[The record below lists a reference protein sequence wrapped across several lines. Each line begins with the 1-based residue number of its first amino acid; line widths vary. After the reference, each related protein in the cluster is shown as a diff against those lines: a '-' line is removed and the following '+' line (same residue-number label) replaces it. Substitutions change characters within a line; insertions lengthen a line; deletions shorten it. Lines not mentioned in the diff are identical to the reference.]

1 MKQSRLFHFF
11 SSLFFVFLVDVPVS
25 LCDYDFNNS
34 SCFQPFECGSL
45 LTITYPFWGN
55 NRADYCGLPG
65 FELKCEDDNLEIDIL
80 SVRYNVLAIDQVTN
94 KYIKIGRK
102 DISDDICLPELVNTA
117 LDSSPF
123 KLGPG
128 YENLTIFYNCS
139 GNQANF
145 TCERD
150 GNSNNGLNFAT
161 GSVPGDQNVRY
172 AECETSITVPVLL
185 GSVSYAV
192 EKSILQDIIKEG
204 FEVTYDV
211 GNVDAGNVDDASC
224 MECTKLGGKCVYNPI
239 FTCFCPDGRGSSSPC
254 TYNATTQSRGDKG
267 KNVFHL

>member
-1 MKQSRLFHFF
+1 MLYPLETSQVFIRSSVVTEFSQPEPKKFLQMKQNRLFHFF

-25 LCDYDFNNS
+25 LCDYDFNHS

-55 NRADYCGLPG
+55 NRADYCGLSG
-65 FELKCEDDNLEIDIL
+65 FELKCEDDIPEIDIL
-80 SVRYNVLAIDQVTN
+80 SVRYRVLAIDQVT

-102 DISDDICLPELVNTA
+102 DISDDICLPELVNTT

-128 YENLTIFYNCS
+128 YENLAIFYNCS

-172 AECETSITVPVLL
+172 SECETSITVPVLL

-192 EKSILQDIIKEG
+192 KKSILQGIIEG

-211 GNVDAGNVDDASC
+211 
-224 MECTKLGGKCVYNPI
+224 
-239 FTCFCPDGRGSSSPC
+239 
-254 TYNATTQSRGDKG
+254 ATTQSRGAQSRGDKG